1 MKNDS
6 ILEIKNLNISV
17 KTARGRVEIIRG
29 VDLEL
34 KKAKTLAIVGESG
47 SGKSI
52 TVKSL
57 MSLLPQNAR
66 IDNGEL
72 LLKDRNPSNPPVDLA
87 KLSHKE
93 IIERIN
99 GQRIAM
105 VFQDPL
111 TILNPTMTVG
121 NQIMEGMILHRGLSK
136 EEAFKKAVRLLDY
149 VGMTEPERR
158 MRQYPHE
165 LSGGMRQRVVI
176 AIALSCDA
184 DIVICD
190 EPTTALDVTVQARI
204 LDLIEEIQREKALSV
219 IYITHDLGVV
229 ARVADMIA
237 VMYAGQVVEYGTS
250 EDIFY
255 EPAHPYTW
263 GLLSSVPDIENTEK
277 ELYSI
282 PGNPPD
288 LLQGFKG
295 DAFAPRNEYA
305 LDEDFTEEPPMISLS
320 ETHQVRSRLYLNG
333 RRPERPQQLQQRIDR
348 MKKGAVSWI

>member
-1 MKNDS
+1 MKEEN
-6 ILEIKNLNISV
+6 ILEIKNLNISF
-17 KTARGRVEIIRG
+17 KTDRGRVNIIRG
-29 VDLEL
+29 ISLEL
-34 KKAKTLAIVGESG
+34 ERSKTLAIVGESG
-47 SGKSI
+47 SGKSV

-57 MSLLPQNAR
+57 MSLLPMGAR
-66 IDNGEL
+66 IESGEI
-72 LLKDRNPSNPPVDLA
+72 LLKDKSLKGDPMDLT
-87 KLSHKE
+87 KLSHKQM
-93 IIERIN
+93 IEKIN

-111 TILNPTMTVG
+111 TILNPTMTIG
-121 NQIMEGMILHRGLSK
+121 NQIMEGMIIHGHFSKKEAYDKALGLL
-136 EEAFKKAVRLLDY
+136 RY
-149 VGMTEPERR
+149 VGMTEPEKR
-158 MRQYPHE
+158 MKQYPHE

-204 LDLIEEIQREKALSV
+204 LDLIESIQRERSLSV

-250 EDIFY
+250 EEIFY
-255 EPAHPYTW
+255 DPAHPYTW
-263 GLLSSVPDIENTEK
+263 GLLSSIPDIENTTN

-288 LLQGFKG
+288 LSLGFKG

-305 LDEDFTEEPPMISLS
+305 LKEDFEEEPPMVALS
-320 ETHQVRSRLYLNG
+320 ETHFVRSRLYLNG
-333 RRPERPQQLQQRIDR
+333 CRPKRPVQLQKRIDR
-348 MKKGAVSWI
+348 MKEEKLNG